1 MKIGLVA
8 PEEIMPEIFP
18 FVQKEFPDV
27 EFIPFGYRS
36 IMELPALL
44 AGHQNRTDALLFLG
58 ETAQRFAK
66 KSIKPSVPWAAVPR
80 SVSSLLR
87 LLFRAAISGR
97 AMRIATDCSREGLF
111 PLAFREIGI
120 SADSYAVHICPV
132 ETYSEERLAA
142 EADRMAAL
150 CRSGKADFCITI
162 FYRMQ
167 EMLAQRKVP
176 VYILQPSFEDIRS
189 GIERLLLSLALRES
203 NHAPLACAAFHL
215 AVPEDQ
221 YPADK
226 GYELAAA
233 RLSAAQLIWQ
243 FARETQG
250 ACVERPP
257 AGWLLFS
264 TKAMIESATEGYRRL
279 PLLAQIRG
287 SSPFTLSVG
296 FGLGTSAEEAKIHA
310 ERALETAVRRGGDQA
325 YLMSPNRSFSVPPAS
340 GEQYSQKHPVPD
352 IREQFL
358 PLASLSGVSVR
369 ILTLLYCACRDTARS
384 RFTSAELA
392 DLTGVTPRTMNR
404 ILLKL
409 FDKGLAREAG
419 LRFTSHTGRPSR
431 LIELLIRPSKQ

>member
-8 PEEIMPEIFP
+8 PEKVMPEIFP
-18 FVQKEFPDV
+18 FIQREFPDT
-27 EFIPFGYRS
+27 EFIPFCYRS
-36 IMELPALL
+36 ILELPTLL
-44 AGHQNRTDALLFLG
+44 AGHQNRTDSLLFLG
-58 ETAQRFAK
+58 ETARQFTEKFLRPA
-66 KSIKPSVPWAAVPR
+66 VPWAAVPR

-97 AMRIATDCSREGLF
+97 SMRIATDCSQEDLF

-120 SADSYAVHICPV
+120 PAENYSVHLCAI
-132 ETYSEERLAA
+132 ETYSEEHLAA
-142 EADRMAAL
+142 EADRMASL
-150 CRSGKADFCITI
+150 CRTGNADFCITI

-167 EMLAQRKVP
+167 EMLIQRKVP
-176 VYILQPSFEDIRS
+176 VYILQPSFEDVRS
-189 GIERLLLSLALRES
+189 GIERLLLSQALREN
-203 NHAPLACAAFHL
+203 NHAPLACAAFRL
-215 AVPEDQ
+215 SAPEEQ

-257 AGWLLFS
+257 SGWLLFS
-264 TKAMIESATEGYRRL
+264 TRALIESATDEYRRL

-287 SSPFTLSVG
+287 NSPFTLSVG
-296 FGLGTSAEEAKIHA
+296 FGLGGSAEEAKLHA

-325 YLMSPNRSFSVPPAS
+325 YLMSPNRSFPVPPAR
-340 GEQYSQKHPVPD
+340 GEQCSQKHPVPD

-358 PLASLSGVSVR
+358 PLAVLSGVSVR
-369 ILTLLYCACRDTARS
+369 ILTLLYCACRDMNRS

-431 LIELLIRPSKQ
+431 IIELLIRPSQK